1 MIRWRYSR
9 HTMYIY
15 DSMSIIPLPV
25 NYNMGI
31 VLIILFGLFIIF
43 DSSGACS
50 REGGEVIFG
59 PLETPKKS
67 SKLSEPPPIERK
79 KREQTVYYN
88 TRSRSRMQPLD
99 S

>member
-1 MIRWRYSR
+1 
-9 HTMYIY
+9 
-15 DSMSIIPLPV
+15 MSIIPLPV

>member
-1 MIRWRYSR
+1 MIRWCYIT
-9 HTMYIY
+9 HTMYLY
-15 DSMSIIPLPV
+15 DSMSIIPFPV

-31 VLIILFGLFIIF
+31 ILIMLFGLFIIL
-43 DSSGACS
+43 DSTGFYS

>member
-1 MIRWRYSR
+1 
-9 HTMYIY
+9 MYIY

>member
-1 MIRWRYSR
+1 
-9 HTMYIY
+9 MYLY
-15 DSMSIIPLPV
+15 DSMSIIQHPV
-25 NYNMGI
+25 QYNMAI
-31 VLIILFGLFIIF
+31 ALVFLFGLFIIL
-43 DSSGACS
+43 DAGGMCS

-59 PLETPKKS
+59 PLETPKKP

>member
-1 MIRWRYSR
+1 
-9 HTMYIY
+9 MYIY
-15 DSMSIIPLPV
+15 DSMSIIQFPI
-25 NYNMGI
+25 NYETGI
-31 VLIILFGLFIIF
+31 LLTILFGLFIIC

-59 PLETPKKS
+59 TLETPKRS
-67 SKLSEPPPIERK
+67 SKLTEPPPIERK
-79 KREQTVYYN
+79 KRESSVYYN

>member
-1 MIRWRYSR
+1 
-9 HTMYIY
+9 
-15 DSMSIIPLPV
+15 MSIIPFPV

-99 S
+99 SWEGPEGQEGPKD